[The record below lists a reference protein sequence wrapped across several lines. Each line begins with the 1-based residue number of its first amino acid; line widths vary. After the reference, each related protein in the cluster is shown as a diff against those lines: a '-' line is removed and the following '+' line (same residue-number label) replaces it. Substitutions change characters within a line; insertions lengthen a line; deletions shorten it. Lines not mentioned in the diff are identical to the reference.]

1 MHNHSVYALPYV
13 CILAPTQDLSEC
25 TCQNVAGFSGFL
37 MPTWQMFFQHGH
49 QQFVSTELMP
59 TRVSK
64 FANVLIFAIDKITS
78 WSHSCIILYKDMR
91 LQGDH
96 TALHQHGSLQQETAR
111 STNKQKV
118 YLHFSLA
125 HPGCITQ
132 RLQARCGAQTLA
144 KNTLSGISMS
154 ND

>member
-1 MHNHSVYALPYV
+1 
-13 CILAPTQDLSEC
+13 
-25 TCQNVAGFSGFL
+25 
-37 MPTWQMFFQHGH
+37 
-49 QQFVSTELMP
+49 MP

-64 FANVLIFAIDKITS
+64 FANVLIFAVDKVT
-78 WSHSCIILYKDMR
+78 SHSCIILYKDMR

-118 YLHFSLA
+118 YHHFSLA

-132 RLQARCGAQTLA
+132 HLQARCGAQTLA
-144 KNTLSGISMS
+144 KNTLSGKSQSLCQMINQWPYDKRISLFS
-154 ND
+154 AVSVPNTFL